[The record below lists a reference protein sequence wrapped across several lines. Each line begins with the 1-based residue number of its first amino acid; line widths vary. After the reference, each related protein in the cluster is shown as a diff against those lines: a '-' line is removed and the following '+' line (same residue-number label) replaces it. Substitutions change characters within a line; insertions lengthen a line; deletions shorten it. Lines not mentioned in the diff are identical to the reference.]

1 LVHSFI
7 LGVDSAVIV
16 RAQGGK
22 HVYNSETWEKAF
34 FERPEQRTVALDA
47 ARGCPRHAVGLS
59 SSQYHLFGIVVP
71 MTPDA
76 IRPDDHLAELRD
88 ALAQMSFTLMAVL
101 TEVAAE
107 HDLSL
112 TQLRVLGILRDREPT
127 MADLATFT
135 GLERSTISGLIDR
148 AAQRGLVTRT
158 ADPHDGRS
166 VRVTLT
172 ESARRLVP
180 HVTAAIGDRITPLT
194 GRLNTGEQQ
203 RLTALLT
210 KALDS

>member
-1 LVHSFI
+1 MTSI
-7 LGVDSAVIV
+7 DRADDQLG
-16 RAQGGK
+16 
-22 HVYNSETWEKAF
+22 
-34 FERPEQRTVALDA
+34 
-47 ARGCPRHAVGLS
+47 
-59 SSQYHLFGIVVP
+59 
-71 MTPDA
+71 
-76 IRPDDHLAELRD
+76 ELRD
-88 ALAQMSFTLMAVL
+88 ALAQMSFTLMAIL

-112 TQLRVLGILRDREPT
+112 TQLRVLGILRDHEPT

-148 AAQRGLVTRT
+148 AAQRGLVTKT

-172 ESARRLVP
+172 ESARELVP
-180 HVTAAIGDRITPLT
+180 EILTAVAVRITPLT
-194 GRLNTGEQQ
+194 MRLNTGEQQ

-210 KALDS
+210 KALG

>member
-1 LVHSFI
+1 MSS
-7 LGVDSAVIV
+7 D
-16 RAQGGK
+16 
-22 HVYNSETWEKAF
+22 
-34 FERPEQRTVALDA
+34 
-47 ARGCPRHAVGLS
+47 RGHG
-59 SSQYHLFGIVVP
+59 H
-71 MTPDA
+71 
-76 IRPDDHLAELRD
+76 DHLAELRD

-158 ADPHDGRS
+158 ADLHDDRS
-166 VRVTLT
+166 VRVALT

-180 HVTAAIGDRITPLT
+180 HVTAAIVDRVLSLT
-194 GRLNTGEQQ
+194 GGIR
-203 RLTALLT
+203 
-210 KALDS
+210 

>member
-1 LVHSFI
+1 MTSI
-7 LGVDSAVIV
+7 D
-16 RAQGGK
+16 
-22 HVYNSETWEKAF
+22 
-34 FERPEQRTVALDA
+34 RTDGHLD
-47 ARGCPRHAVGLS
+47 
-59 SSQYHLFGIVVP
+59 
-71 MTPDA
+71 
-76 IRPDDHLAELRD
+76 ELRD
-88 ALAQMSFTLMAVL
+88 ALARISFTLMAVL

-148 AAQRGLVTRT
+148 AAQRGLVVKT

-172 ESARRLVP
+172 ESARGLVP
-180 HVTAAIGDRITPLT
+180 AMTAAIGDRITPLT
-194 GRLNTGEQQ
+194 GRLSTGEQK

-210 KALDS
+210 KALGPANP

>member
-1 LVHSFI
+1 VVS
-7 LGVDSAVIV
+7 SAD
-16 RAQGGK
+16 
-22 HVYNSETWEKAF
+22 
-34 FERPEQRTVALDA
+34 ERLD
-47 ARGCPRHAVGLS
+47 
-59 SSQYHLFGIVVP
+59 
-71 MTPDA
+71 
-76 IRPDDHLAELRD
+76 ELRD

-127 MADLATFT
+127 MAELANFT

-148 AAQRGLVTRT
+148 ATQRGLVTRI
-158 ADPHDGRS
+158 ADPYDGRS

-180 HVTAAIGDRITPLT
+180 KVTAAIGDRISPLT
-194 GRLNTGEQQ
+194 SQLSNAEQK
-203 RLTALLT
+203 RLTELLT
-210 KALDS
+210 KALGT

>member
-1 LVHSFI
+1 MM
-7 LGVDSAVIV
+7 
-16 RAQGGK
+16 
-22 HVYNSETWEKAF
+22 SE
-34 FERPEQRTVALDA
+34 
-47 ARGCPRHAVGLS
+47 VGS
-59 SSQYHLFGIVVP
+59 G
-71 MTPDA
+71 
-76 IRPDDHLAELRD
+76 DDHIDDLRD
-88 ALAQMSFTLMAVL
+88 ALVQISFALMAAL

-148 AAQRGLVTRT
+148 AAQRGLVVKT

-172 ESARRLVP
+172 ESARGLVP
-180 HVTAAIGDRITPLT
+180 AMTAAIGDRITPLT
-194 GRLNTGEQQ
+194 GRLSAGEQK

-210 KALDS
+210 KALGPANP

>member
-1 LVHSFI
+1 
-7 LGVDSAVIV
+7 
-16 RAQGGK
+16 
-22 HVYNSETWEKAF
+22 
-34 FERPEQRTVALDA
+34 
-47 ARGCPRHAVGLS
+47 
-59 SSQYHLFGIVVP
+59 
-71 MTPDA
+71 MTPID
-76 IRPDDHLAELRD
+76 RTDGHLGQLRD
-88 ALAQMSFTLMAVL
+88 ALAQMSFTLMAIF
-101 TEVAAE
+101 TEIAAE

-166 VRVTLT
+166 VRVGLT
-172 ESARRLVP
+172 DSARRLVP
-180 HVTAAIGDRITPLT
+180 DVLAAIGQRIAPLT
-194 GRLNTGEQQ
+194 GRLNSGEQK

-210 KALDS
+210 KVLDSPNP

>member
-1 LVHSFI
+1 MTTN
-7 LGVDSAVIV
+7 D
-16 RAQGGK
+16 RQ
-22 HVYNSETWEKAF
+22 
-34 FERPEQRTVALDA
+34 LD
-47 ARGCPRHAVGLS
+47 
-59 SSQYHLFGIVVP
+59 
-71 MTPDA
+71 
-76 IRPDDHLAELRD
+76 ELRD

-127 MADLATFT
+127 MAELANFT

-148 AAQRGLVTRT
+148 AAARGLVRRT

-172 ESARRLVP
+172 ESARGLALEI
-180 HVTAAIGDRITPLT
+180 TAAVGDRIKPLT
-194 GRLNTGEQQ
+194 GQLNTAEQM

-210 KALDS
+210 KALGS

>member
-1 LVHSFI
+1 
-7 LGVDSAVIV
+7 V

-34 FERPEQRTVALDA
+34 FERLEQRTTALDA
-47 ARGCPRHAVGLS
+47 ARGCLRPRGWLYLVRNTIYLVS
-59 SSQYHLFGIVVP
+59 SSAMPSIDRV
-71 MTPDA
+71 
-76 IRPDDHLAELRD
+76 DDHLEGLRD

-148 AAQRGLVTRT
+148 AAQRGLVVKT

-172 ESARRLVP
+172 ESARGLVP
-180 HVTAAIGDRITPLT
+180 AMTAAIGDRITPLT
-194 GRLNTGEQQ
+194 GRLSTDEQR

-210 KALDS
+210 KALGLANP

>member
-1 LVHSFI
+1 MPGI
-7 LGVDSAVIV
+7 GPTD
-16 RAQGGK
+16 G
-22 HVYNSETWEKAF
+22 
-34 FERPEQRTVALDA
+34 PLD
-47 ARGCPRHAVGLS
+47 
-59 SSQYHLFGIVVP
+59 
-71 MTPDA
+71 
-76 IRPDDHLAELRD
+76 ELRD

-127 MADLATFT
+127 MAELATFT

-148 AAQRGLVTRT
+148 AAARGLVRRS

-172 ESARRLVP
+172 ESARELIP
-180 HVTAAIGDRITPLT
+180 EITGTIGDRIGPLT
-194 GRLNTGEQQ
+194 NRLNTVEQK
-203 RLTALLT
+203 RLVALLT